1 MRKIIVSLTSYP
13 ARIKTVYQVIE
24 SIQKQTIQADKIL
37 LWLSINEF
45 PNKIDDLPNNL
56 LRFNSSM
63 QVEIRWVEDNLKSH
77 KKYYYALQ
85 EFSEDIV
92 ITIDDDVYYESTML
106 ETLLKSYEAHPTAIS
121 ARNVHR
127 VYAYK
132 DAIAPYCSWNH
143 MIDEYEDVER
153 MDLCAIGVGG
163 VLYPPGCSNQK
174 WFDKEKIAK
183 FAQNQDDIWLKF
195 QEILL
200 NIPVV
205 YVKSKQEDYIIKGSQ
220 TVALM
225 YSNIETD
232 NDICIDEMLKLFINE
247 QSVKQWI
254 FELQQIEEVLL
265 NKKQV
270 CIRELISY
278 CGQRVSIFGAG
289 INAKSL
295 FLFINKFIPE
305 INVEYF
311 LVSNTEDNF
320 SHICDIPVIRYDSLS
335 EDEAHIVLL
344 GVSNPVIKEIESI
357 MEMLQNYIWVRV
369 DLLTVKQVYRGLSC
383 LEKKKESWYQ

>member
-1 MRKIIVSLTSYP
+1 MHQQALQLLMSQCCNFEFHGACCREWELAFDEMDIMIHPNEEDEIAITSSW
-13 ARIKTVYQVIE
+13 E
-24 SIQKQTIQADKIL
+24 D
-37 LWLSINEF
+37 
-45 PNKIDDLPNNL
+45 IDDFVETLEL
-56 LRFNSSM
+56 ALSLRP
-63 QVEIRWVEDNLKSH
+63 
-77 KKYYYALQ
+77 
-85 EFSEDIV
+85 IV
-92 ITIDDDVYYESTML
+92 PFDVYLIYDDEAKYQMVIKKL
-106 ETLLKSYEAHPTAIS
+106 EEIGCEVLELGYFIEFNGEKVQDPLSTLLSLSKEDMEDE
-121 ARNVHR
+121 R
-127 VYAYK
+127 V
-132 DAIAPYCSWNH
+132 
-143 MIDEYEDVER
+143 
-153 MDLCAIGVGG
+153 
-163 VLYPPGCSNQK
+163 Q
-174 WFDKEKIAK
+174 
-183 FAQNQDDIWLKF
+183 
-195 QEILL
+195 
-200 NIPVV
+200 
-205 YVKSKQEDYIIKGSQ
+205 
-220 TVALM
+220 
-225 YSNIETD
+225 
-232 NDICIDEMLKLFINE
+232 ICIDEMLKLFINE